1 MTSEMEKRK
10 EEEVAVASK
19 ILVAYLI
26 WSVIVSV
33 SIIIIGVAEYL
44 ITGNTGYGN
53 HPLSQLIVAHGSNSN
68 AFPYYLGN
76 IISGV
81 IELKSFAI
89 IQLGVL
95 ILLLTPFGRIF
106 LQIFIFAKEKDR
118 AFVAIAT
125 TVFIIL
131 LISLYMVRFIS

>member
-1 MTSEMEKRK
+1 MSEKIQK
-10 EEEVAVASK
+10 TKQEEEAIASK

-26 WSVIVSV
+26 WSVIISV
-33 SIIIIGVAEYL
+33 TIIILGVAEYL
-44 ITGNTGYGN
+44 ITGNTGYGQ
-53 HPLSQLIVAHGSNSN
+53 HPLSQLITAHGSSAN

-76 IISGV
+76 IIQG
-81 IELKSFAI
+81 ITQFKSFAI

-131 LISLYMVRFIS
+131 LISLYMVRFIA